1 MTNTDELFAQIA
13 RELDALLAA
22 GDRRALVRRRLA
34 GRKIA
39 PNRARWSPRM
49 ALGLAAACALAG
61 VVTAYFWA
69 RRPPPPLTATAG
81 AASAQVTGG
90 AWLDAPET
98 SSLPLRFSDGTKV
111 EVGPHSRMRLLELDP
126 QGAKLALESGR
137 AGFDVVHGVNRRWEL
152 HAGRFLV
159 RVTGTRFDV
168 SWWPKEDQFELVL
181 YEGQLELAGCGFAE
195 GRKLVAGQ
203 TVRASCRDGAVE
215 VAYSTAPLSS
225 GALVARDGALPMTSA
240 VEDTSPDRAPMP
252 GSGAKAGSVSPRAS
266 APIAAEAEWKL
277 LAQQGKYAEAWAAVD
292 RLGFG
297 AECARAN
304 AETLALLGEVARHAG
319 DPSNARQAYSLLR
332 QRFAGTRQAAVAAF
346 SLGVLEFD
354 QWRSYGKAATWFRT
368 YIQEN
373 PRGPLIREARGRLM
387 EALHRSGSEEA
398 RSLATE
404 YLRDYPSGP
413 YAELAQR
420 IAEHR

>member
-1 MTNTDELFAQIA
+1 MTNTDQFFSEIA
-13 RELDALLAA
+13 REQEALLAA

-34 GRKIA
+34 AAKHPPRT
-39 PNRARWSPRM
+39 ARWSSRT
-49 ALGLAAACALAG
+49 ALGLAGGCVAASMAIAF
-61 VVTAYFWA
+61 FWVG
-69 RRPPPPLTATAG
+69 RQPPPLTATAG
-81 AASAQVTGG
+81 PASAQVASG

-98 SSLPLRFSDGTKV
+98 SSLPLRFSDGTRV
-111 EVGPHSRMRLLELDP
+111 QIAPHARMRLLELGP
-126 QGAKLALESGR
+126 EGAKLALESGR
-137 AGFDVVHGVNRRWEL
+137 AGFDVVHRGNRRWEL

-181 YEGQLELAGCGFAE
+181 YEGQVELAGCGFAE
-195 GRKLVAGQ
+195 GRKLAAGQ

-215 VAYSTAPLSS
+215 VAYSAAPPPS
-225 GALVARDGALPMTSA
+225 GEPVARTAAAPATSA
-240 VEDTSPDRAPMP
+240 VEDSSQGQAPKT
-252 GSGAKAGSVSPRAS
+252 GSISARAS
-266 APIAAEAEWKL
+266 ALASAEADWKS
-277 LAQQGKYAEAWAAVD
+277 LAQQGKYAEALAAAD
-292 RLGFG
+292 RVGFG

-304 AETLALLGEVARHAG
+304 AETLALLADVARHAR
-319 DPSNARQAYSLLR
+319 DPNRAREAYSLLR
-332 QRFAGTRQAAVAAF
+332 QRFPGTRQAGLAAF

-354 QWRSYGKAATWFRT
+354 QWRAYGRAAAWFRT

-398 RSLATE
+398 RRLATE

-420 IAEHR
+420 IVERR